1 MQLSRANQVDVSDLR
16 NKRVTSRNTIVC
28 FLFLPSLSLLPAPI
42 PYCAINQREPLQLKL
57 QHFSKSIIRL
67 RKGLLDVVSGSR
79 RLVAVE
85 PTFLSINTLKG
96 KITLRVIILRN

>member
-1 MQLSRANQVDVSDLR
+1 MRLSRANLVDVSDLR
-16 NKRVTSRNTIVC
+16 NKRVTSRNILC

-67 RKGLLDVVSGSR
+67 RKGLLDVISGSR
-79 RLVAVE
+79 RLIAVE